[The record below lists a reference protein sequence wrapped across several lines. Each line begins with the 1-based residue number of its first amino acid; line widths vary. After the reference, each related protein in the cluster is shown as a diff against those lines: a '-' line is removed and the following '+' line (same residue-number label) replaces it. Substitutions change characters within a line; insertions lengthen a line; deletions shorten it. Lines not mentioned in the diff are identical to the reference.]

1 MKVLKFGGT
10 SVGSSSSIKEI
21 KHIIE
26 NQNDKILVVL
36 SAMSGVTNELV
47 QINNKL
53 KENNTDIQI
62 HIDYLRKRHLT
73 VINELFSPKQNTE
86 HIVEYVEEILEK
98 IESFKKEYLTKERE
112 SIVSTLG
119 ETLSTFIF
127 SEYLKASEVSNKL
140 LDASFFMLVENDE
153 NPNLKVIHTLFER
166 EVERM
171 EDSNIYIT
179 QGYIRIDRNNK
190 ISTLDRGGS
199 DYTAT
204 ILGAAL
210 DATEVQIWTDI
221 DGFHN
226 NDPRFVDNTRPIEY
240 LTYDEAAEL
249 AYFGAKILHPK
260 TVMPIRKKG
269 IPLYLKNTFK
279 PESNGTLIF
288 NDSKYFGLKSIS
300 AKDGITA
307 IKIKS
312 NKMLMAYGFL
322 LKIFEIFEKYKT
334 PIDMITTSEVAIS
347 LTIDST
353 KKLDK
358 IVKELKA
365 YGEIEVETNQ
375 SIICL
380 VGQSIIEDKGSN
392 KIFELLNEI
401 PVRMIS
407 YGGSENNIS
416 LLVSEENK
424 VTALQALHKK
434 LFPKHINV

>member
-1 MKVLKFGGT
+1 MNVLKFGGT
-10 SVGSSSSIKEI
+10 SVGSYESIQQI
-21 KHIIE
+21 KSIVE
-26 NQNDKILVVL
+26 SQNKKTLIVL

-47 QINNKL
+47 KINAKL
-53 KENNTDIQI
+53 KSGDSKIDT
-62 HIDYLRKRHLT
+62 HIEFIKSKHQSVSRK
-73 VINELFSPKQNTE
+73 LFSDKT
-86 HIVEYVEEILEK
+86 IIEEVDNYIDSILNNIEK
-98 IESFKKEYLTKERE
+98 FRDEFLTKEGE
-112 SIVSTLG
+112 AIIITLG
-119 ETLSTFIF
+119 ETLSTYIF
-127 SEYLKASEVSNKL
+127 SRYLKANNISNQL
-140 LDASFFMLVENDE
+140 LDASFFMMVENDE
-153 NPNLKVIHTLFER
+153 NPNLKIINTLFNREIER
-166 EVERM
+166 IESS
-171 EDSNIYIT
+171 DIYIT
-179 QGYIRIDRNNK
+179 QGFIRIDRNNK

-210 DATEVQIWTDI
+210 EADEVQIWTDI

-226 NDPRFVDNTRPIEY
+226 NDPRYVENTQPIEY
-240 LTYDEAAEL
+240 LTFDEAAEL

-288 NDSKYFGLKSIS
+288 NKSKYYGLKSIS

-307 IKIKS
+307 IKVKS

-322 LKIFEIFEKYKT
+322 MKIFEVFEKHKT

-347 LTIDST
+347 LTIDT
-353 KKLDK
+353 TTKLDK
-358 IVKELKA
+358 IVKELKN

-392 KIFELLNEI
+392 KIFELLNEM

-424 VTALQALHKK
+424 VTALQSLHQK
-434 LFPKHINV
+434 LFHNIIKV